1 MTEELKHID
10 KAGTVENAKVVENA
24 QVVENTEEIDNIA
37 VSESNDLKQSK
48 KHWYVLRVMGG
59 KEKKTVSF
67 IEKEIERLKMKD
79 NVSKIL
85 VPTEKV
91 YQIRNGKKISKE
103 RNFFPGY
110 VLVEANLVGEVP
122 HVLKN
127 ITGVLGFLGAT
138 KGGVPV
144 PMRQNEINKILGR
157 VDEMALSDEHVN
169 IPFIVGESVK
179 VIDGPF
185 NSFHAEIEAIDEQ
198 KKKLKLMVKIFGR
211 KTPLELNF
219 MQVEKI

>member
-1 MTEELKHID
+1 MTEELKNI
-10 KAGTVENAKVVENA
+10 ENTDS
-24 QVVENTEEIDNIA
+24 VENTEVVEG
-37 VSESNDLKQSK
+37 VSNEVVEKSEND

-67 IEKEIERLKMKD
+67 IEKEIDRLNIRD
-79 NVSKIL
+79 HVSKIL

-122 HVLKN
+122 HALKN
-127 ITGVLGFLGAT
+127 ITNVLGFLGAT

-169 IPFIVGESVK
+169 IPFIIGESVK

-185 NSFHAEIEAIDEQ
+185 NSFHAEIEGIDEQ

>member
-1 MTEELKHID
+1 MNMTEEIKNKD
-10 KAGTVENAKVVENA
+10 
-24 QVVENTEEIDNIA
+24 
-37 VSESNDLKQSK
+37 
-48 KHWYVLRVMGG
+48 WYVLRVMGG

-67 IEKEIERLKMKD
+67 IEKEIDRLNMHEH
-79 NVSKIL
+79 VSKIL

-91 YQIRNGKKISKE
+91 YQIRNGKKVSKE

-110 VLVEANLVGEVP
+110 VLVEANLSGEVP
-122 HVLKN
+122 HILKN
-127 ITGVLGFLGAT
+127 ITNVLGFLGAT

-157 VDEMALSDEHVN
+157 VDEMALTDEHVS

-185 NSFHAEIEAIDEQ
+185 NSFHRREQVNLLDSCEWID
-198 KKKLKLMVKIFGR
+198 
-211 KTPLELNF
+211 
-219 MQVEKI
+219 QVEWSLRTDGYCEQLSHRRLSLQNIANFIPDILEPAVVA

>member
-1 MTEELKHID
+1 MTDELKNIENTD
-10 KAGTVENAKVVENA
+10 SVENAEVVEGVSNE
-24 QVVENTEEIDNIA
+24 VVEK
-37 VSESNDLKQSK
+37 SGND

-67 IEKEIERLKMKD
+67 IEKEIDRLKMRD
-79 NVSKIL
+79 HVSKIL

-122 HVLKN
+122 HALKN
-127 ITGVLGFLGAT
+127 ITNVLGFLGAT

-185 NSFHAEIEAIDEQ
+185 NSFHAEIEGIDEQ